1 MSFNVALFKKSTGLV
16 SFRERLFRFWMKRYK
31 FVLFF
36 CLLSVCG
43 WSLFFWYRSLN
54 FQWSEEVKQ
63 NYKEAQAH
71 QTALDEK
78 GLNWILEALHQRKT
92 EHVGEHHPL
101 RNIFLQE

>member
-1 MSFNVALFKKSTGLV
+1 M
-16 SFRERLFRFWMKRYK
+16 
-31 FVLFF
+31 
-36 CLLSVCG
+36 
-43 WSLFFWYRSLN
+43 
-54 FQWSEEVKQ
+54 KQ